1 MSNSLF
7 QVLYPSH
14 INDILPPDIEAEC
27 RDDVMKLRVAFNDT
41 FAGLIYSA
49 GIVWCVYQLVEYIYT
64 E

>member
-49 GIVWCVYQLVEYIYT
+49 GIV
-64 E
+64 